1 MSDDD
6 LQLDEL
12 RAAVGE
18 LRAQL
23 AALLREAER
32 TNELLEAI
40 LAALDG

>member
-1 MSDDD
+1 VSDDD

>member
-1 MSDDD
+1 MSDLD

-12 RAAVGE
+12 GAAMIE

-32 TNELLEAI
+32 TNELLRAI
-40 LAALDG
+40 LAALDA